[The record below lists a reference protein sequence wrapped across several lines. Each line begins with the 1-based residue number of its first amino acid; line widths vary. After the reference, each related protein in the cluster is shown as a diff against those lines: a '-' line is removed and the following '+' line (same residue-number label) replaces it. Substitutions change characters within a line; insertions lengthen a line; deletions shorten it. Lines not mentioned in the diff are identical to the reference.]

1 MDYLHGPVPG
11 LHLLSSSDWVPLKG
25 SLSSYAELGSMI
37 PLSGGAQAYLNYA
50 YGPLL
55 SYLFSWTS
63 ITVVK
68 PGGGAIVALI
78 FG

>member
-1 MDYLHGPVPG
+1 MDYLHGRAPG
-11 LHLLSSSDWVPLKG
+11 LYSLTSSNRFLLKG

-68 PGGGAIVALI
+68 PGGGAIIALI